1 MSDFFHSLCDLRAT
15 MPNTMHPPI
24 ELLHAMDIVSIR
36 EGIASKRSQVTN
48 IESNIVTY
56 GKGHHVSRLLAD
68 AKRELKELIKAE
80 RIAMKG
86 GAK

>member
-1 MSDFFHSLCDLRAT
+1 MPDFFESLCDLRAT

-24 ELLHAMDIVSIR
+24 EMFYAMDLVSIR
-36 EGIASKRSQVTN
+36 KGIKEVRVQVKN
-48 IESNIVTY
+48 IESNIATH
-56 GKGHHVSRLLAD
+56 GKDHYMTQLLAD
-68 AKRELKELIKAE
+68 TKQELKGLRKAE

>member
-1 MSDFFHSLCDLRAT
+1 MPDFFQSLCDLRAT

-24 ELLHAMDIVSIR
+24 EMFHAMDLVSIR
-36 EGIASKRSQVTN
+36 KGIVKVCAQVKS
-48 IESNIVTY
+48 IESNIVTHGT
-56 GKGHHVSRLLAD
+56 GKYVRALLAD
-68 AKRELKELIKAE
+68 SKRELRELIKAE

>member
-1 MSDFFHSLCDLRAT
+1 MDIFQSICDLRAT

-36 EGIASKRSQVTN
+36 KGIASKRIQVAN
-48 IESNIVTY
+48 VESNIATHGT
-56 GKGHHVSRLLAD
+56 GKYVRALLAD

>member
-1 MSDFFHSLCDLRAT
+1 MDIFQSICDLRAT

-24 ELLHAMDIVSIR
+24 EMFYAMDLVSIR
-36 EGIASKRSQVTN
+36 KGIVKVRAQVAN
-48 IESNIVTY
+48 VESNIVTHGT
-56 GKGHHVSRLLAD
+56 GKYVRALLAD
-68 AKRELKELIKAE
+68 TKRELRDLIKAE

>member
-1 MSDFFHSLCDLRAT
+1 MSDFFQSLCDLRAT

-36 EGIASKRSQVTN
+36 EGIASKRIQVAN
-48 IESNIVTY
+48 VESNIATHGT
-56 GKGHHVSRLLAD
+56 GKYVRALLAD
-68 AKRELKELIKAE
+68 AKRELRELVKAE

-86 GAK
+86 GSK

>member
-1 MSDFFHSLCDLRAT
+1 MDIFQSICDLRAT

-24 ELLHAMDIVSIR
+24 EMFYAMDLASIR
-36 EGIASKRSQVTN
+36 KGIKEVRAQVAN
-48 IESNIVTY
+48 VESNIATHGT
-56 GKGHHVSRLLAD
+56 GKYVRGLLAD
-68 AKRELKELIKAE
+68 TKRELKELLKAE

>member
-1 MSDFFHSLCDLRAT
+1 MDIFQSICDLRAT

-24 ELLHAMDIVSIR
+24 EMLYAMDLVSIR
-36 EGIASKRSQVTN
+36 KGIVKVRAQVAN
-48 IESNIVTY
+48 VESNIATHGT
-56 GKGHHVSRLLAD
+56 GKYVRALLAD
-68 AKRELKELIKAE
+68 TKRELRELVKAE